1 MIRVRLPGHLQT
13 LARTGAWV
21 ELPVE
26 LPCSIN
32 QIIDSLEDLYPSVG
46 GATRDRSTRRRR
58 PFVRFFC
65 SEQDVSDWDTDQLLP
80 LTDDSISF
88 EIVGAI
94 AGG

>member
-21 ELPVE
+21 ELPVGI
-26 LPCSIN
+26 PCSIN
-32 QIIDSLEDLYPSVG
+32 EIIDSLEGLYPEVG
-46 GATRDRSTRRRR
+46 GATRDRATRRRR

-65 SEQDVSDWDTDQLLP
+65 GGEDVSDWDPDQLLP
-80 LTDDSISF
+80 LTDESIPF